1 MYLALIYPQIPVKTH
16 TETFTFPAGVG
27 ETRIFRRL
35 PPGSAK
41 EKVSPPPLPSTVQ
54 VTCGAV
60 KLELAKHL
68 FWNLNGIWYE
78 GTQVCRKGKGF
89 YGTVIAFSGLGWV
102 GTGHLENKIGEKEVK
117 VSFLLDGREWQPGNA
132 CKRKK
137 LYHEKKCFAS
147 PGASGV

>member
-1 MYLALIYPQIPVKTH
+1 MKTLRWTGRSDLKDLADGRIVAEN

-60 KLELAKHL
+60 
-68 FWNLNGIWYE
+68 NLNWQNICSGI
-78 GTQVCRKGKGF
+78 
-89 YGTVIAFSGLGWV
+89 
-102 GTGHLENKIGEKEVK
+102 
-117 VSFLLDGREWQPGNA
+117 
-132 CKRKK
+132 
-137 LYHEKKCFAS
+137 
-147 PGASGV
+147 